1 MTDFERI
8 AMEQWLEEEK
18 HILEAESGFCLLTWG
33 PSTNCKLFT
42 VLPKMCKTMEKILQN
57 QNIMSWCILN
67 ICIFLICKDDY

>member
-42 VLPKMCKTMEKILQN
+42 VLPKMCKTMEKNSAKPKHNEL
-57 QNIMSWCILN
+57 MYPEHLH
-67 ICIFLICKDDY
+67 IFHL